1 MTSASFLRTL
11 LVSAFLP
18 AAMMMGGQIQSATA
32 APALP
37 AAEAGAVSQVLNAV
51 NTLSGSAL
59 RVEVARLMKD
69 LVARGI
75 DVAKVAAD
83 VKAGAG
89 NKLGAVNAALADAAA
104 SAPPGSLEAT
114 QLAAAV
120 GVAPSSSVV
129 AGNPT
134 PDAAPAANL
143 ATAALGGAG
152 TNTGTG
158 LPAIGTTNGGAGGA
172 GGATAATTGSNAGT
186 TTSTNSGSSG
196 VQSASTSSIGTSRTS
211 GGSVGTSVSPR

>member
-143 ATAALGGAG
+143 QTAALGGAG
-152 TNTGTG
+152 ANTGTG
-158 LPAIGTTNGGAGGA
+158 LPAIGTTNGGGA

-186 TTSTNSGSSG
+186 TTSTNSGSTG